1 MSSTP
6 TRYPSG
12 VATRYVDHLYGT
24 FVRPDPFQVWQF
36 TDDFNSFTVSS
47 STTTGWHLDEI
58 DTNTAGTGPTMLDEF
73 GGVVQFEPGSAAGD
87 NCHYQ
92 LANNTTI
99 YEPVNLVAGK
109 RAWFSTCFSI
119 EDVDQNLFFIGCH
132 IGADDILGTEPSDQ
146 FGVRSKPS
154 SPGIM
159 QFCAGKT
166 NSTEA
171 VSGDLVTM
179 ADATRYAVY
188 AFYDG
193 KDTIAVQVYT
203 YATDVFTLV
212 ANGSVTVTSSS
223 AGDLLP
229 DTEMTIGFAIEAVD
243 TGNDKLQLDWV
254 HVARER

>member
-1 MSSTP
+1 MSTP
-6 TRYPSG
+6 TRYSSG
-12 VATRYVDHLYGT
+12 VSTRVVDHLYGM
-24 FVRPDPFQVWQF
+24 FPRPDPFQVWSF
-36 TDDFNSFTVSS
+36 TDDFNGFTVSS

-58 DTNTAGTGPTMLDEF
+58 DTNTAGSGPTMLDEF

-92 LANNTTI
+92 LGNNTTV
-99 YEPVNLVAGK
+99 YEPVKLVAGK
-109 RAWFSTCFSI
+109 KAWFSTCFSV

-179 ADATRYAVY
+179 ADTTRYAVY
-188 AFYDG
+188 AYYDG
-193 KDTIAVQVYT
+193 KSSIAVQVYT

-212 ANGSVTVTSSS
+212 GTGTVTVTSSTV
-223 AGDLLP
+223 GDLLP

-243 TGNDKLQLDWV
+243 TGNDKLQLDWI